1 MFLRFAEKKHK
12 HGTEVYAEIAEKY
25 RENRKPITRAIRH
38 LSPVRNEAD
47 RER

>member
-12 HGTEVYAEIAEKY
+12 HGTEVYAQIAEKY
-25 RENRKPITRAIRH
+25 RENGKQITRVIRH
-38 LSPVRNEAD
+38 LGPVRNEAD